1 MYNSQSTVARPSE
14 SVLTTNKL
22 VKNTY
27 ILLSMTVL
35 FSGVVGYFVMQAG
48 LPYPG
53 FVVYLVGVIGLFML
67 TRWLR
72 NSAMGILAV
81 FALTGFLGY
90 IAGTALA
97 PLLQV
102 ANGADVILYAFGG
115 TGVIFLGLSAYALTT
130 RKNFNFLGG
139 FLFAGILILLV
150 ATVANF
156 FLELTA
162 MSLAISSV
170 AILIFSGYILYD
182 TSRMVHGHETN
193 YITATVNLYINIW
206 MLFMNLVNLL
216 MALSGND

>member
-1 MYNSQSTVARPSE
+1 MYNDQSTVVRQQE
-14 SVLTTNKL
+14 SVLATNKL

-35 FSGVVGYFVMQAG
+35 FSGIVGYFVMQAG

-53 FVVYLVGVIGLFML
+53 FIVYLVGAIGLFML
-67 TRWLR
+67 TSWLR

-90 IAGTALA
+90 ISGTILG
-97 PLLQV
+97 PLMNIPHGQ
-102 ANGADVILYAFGG
+102 DVILHAFGG

-139 FLFAGILILLV
+139 FLLAGMLMLIV
-150 ATVANF
+150 AIIANF
-156 FLELTA
+156 FLEMSAL
-162 MSLAISSV
+162 SLAISSI

-193 YITATVNLYINIW
+193 YIVCTVNLYVNIW
-206 MLFMNLVNLL
+206 MIFMHLINIL
-216 MALSGND
+216 MSLAGND

>member
-1 MYNSQSTVARPSE
+1 
-14 SVLTTNKL
+14 
-22 VKNTY
+22 
-27 ILLSMTVL
+27 MTVI
-35 FSGVVGYFVMQAG
+35 FSGIVGYFVMQAG

-53 FVVYLVGVIGLFML
+53 FVVYLVGVIGLFMM

-72 NSAMGILAV
+72 NSAFGILAV

-90 IAGTALA
+90 IAGTALS

-102 ANGADVILYAFGG
+102 QNGADVILHAFGG

-139 FLFAGILILLV
+139 FLFAGILIILV
-150 ATVANF
+150 AAVANF
-156 FLELTA
+156 FLEMTA
-162 MSLAISSV
+162 LSLAISSV

-193 YITATVNLYINIW
+193 YITCTVNLYINIW
-206 MLFMNLVNLL
+206 MLFMHLVNLL